1 MLFLLIAF
9 PDGEGK
15 DTGPLH
21 NIPCMVPRPEGLV
34 LDLYVRSGSV
44 YCILI
49 CKQKVIS
56 TNLERKLQPS
66 KCRRASILDVTF

>member
-1 MLFLLIAF
+1 MLILLIAF

-34 LDLYVRSGSV
+34 LDLYVKSGSCLLHTHMQARSYFYEFGEEIAAEQV
-44 YCILI
+44 
-49 CKQKVIS
+49 
-56 TNLERKLQPS
+56 
-66 KCRRASILDVTF
+66 